1 MFNFHINNFTILDS
15 IHGKFIVNRH
25 SAIQAETLIKTGSTH
40 MESELLNMKSI
51 IDTLSEGCVA
61 IDAGANIG
69 IVSIPLSNW
78 TRPKNGIVHSFEVQR
93 MLYYALCGAVALNDI
108 DNLIVHNYGLGDL
121 EKILKVPKQN
131 YKEPKDFGMV
141 SLKNQADVTLFE
153 AIEIKTI
160 DSLKLSRLD
169 FLKIDVEGMEIE
181 VLTGGRETIRQY
193 RPWCWIEYWMVD
205 KNLLKHEFEGLN
217 YSIYVMDQLNVLCAP
232 VEKLIASG
240 LQINAPLF

>member
-1 MFNFHINNFTILDS
+1 MTPLPINNFTILDS

-25 SAIQAETLIKTGSTH
+25 CAIQAETLVKTGSTH
-40 MESELLNMKSI
+40 IESELLNI
-51 IDTLSEGCVA
+51 RQVLNTLSEGAVA

-69 IVSIPLSNW
+69 LVGIPISNW
-78 TRPKNGIVHSFEVQR
+78 LRPKNGIVHCFEVQR
-93 MLYYALCGAVALNDI
+93 LLFYALCGAVALNDI
-108 DNLIVHNYGLGDL
+108 DNLFVHNFGLGDIETL
-121 EKILKVPKQN
+121 LKVPKQN
-131 YKEPKDFGMV
+131 YSEPKDFGMV
-141 SLKNQADVTLFE
+141 SLKDQENVTSSE
-153 AIEIKTI
+153 IVEIKSI
-160 DSLKLSRLD
+160 DSLKLNRLD
-169 FLKIDVEGMEIE
+169 FLKIDVEGMELQ
-181 VLTGGRETIRQY
+181 VLRGAKDTIAKE